1 MRNHIEQMGIMSN
14 IPSRNEPVPEI
25 ERHIRTV
32 KERVHT
38 TVNTLPS
45 GKYPYILL
53 VEAVYNT
60 IFWLNCF
67 PDNNSIHPTLSMHTI
82 VSRLKINH
90 KKTAHCNLV
99 QTYKYMNHRTIL
111 LCQKGRLYGPPT
123 HGQCARELLLP
134 KSTFWQTNHQKQMH
148 HTAHD

>member
-67 PDNNSIHPTLSMHTI
+67 PDNNIIHPTLSMHTI

-90 KKTAHCNLV
+90 KKNCTLQFGKNLQLHEPQNNSLMPERQV
-99 QTYKYMNHRTIL
+99 L
-111 LCQKGRLYGPPT
+111 
-123 HGQCARELLLP
+123 
-134 KSTFWQTNHQKQMH
+134 
-148 HTAHD
+148 